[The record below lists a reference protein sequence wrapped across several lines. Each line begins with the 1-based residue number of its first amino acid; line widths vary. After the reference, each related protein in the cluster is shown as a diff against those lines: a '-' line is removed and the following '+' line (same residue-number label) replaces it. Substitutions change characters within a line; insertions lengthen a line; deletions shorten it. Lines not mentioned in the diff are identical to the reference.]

1 MLLTEGLKVADK
13 FRLVRELGKGG
24 MGSVWLA
31 EHTGLDMLCAIKLVD
46 PGRETSDLRTRF
58 EREAKAAAQIRS
70 RHVVQ
75 ILDYGVW
82 QEMPYIAMEYLQ
94 GEDLSNRLT
103 RLGRLPPAEVHRIAS
118 QVGRALTRAHAAGI
132 VHRDLKPEN
141 VFLAREE
148 DGEICKV
155 LDFGIAKR
163 PSLEI
168 TDSNT
173 KEGALVGTPFYM
185 SPEQARGSR
194 QIDHRSDLW
203 ALAVIVFEALT
214 GHLPFDAEGLGDVL
228 GKIIYEP
235 LPVPSSLALGVPPG
249 FDTWWQ
255 RAAAREAEQRFQTA
269 PDFCDSLALALGV
282 TSTFVPLISNNP
294 SSPDLGLR
302 SGPNPFREDVATM
315 VAMPGEVIPSRG
327 STTDALSH
335 TVAPSGRSSRWL
347 LACAAALIAVVG
359 GVGVVAWKRS
369 SGTEQARA
377 TAAALS
383 PELGA
388 AQQAP
393 SPPAA
398 PAEPSSAPDA
408 EKTEPAAVA
417 PSASVE
423 PEPDDARSQRA
434 ARRPKSRATQH
445 QKTDTKRP
453 TAKPARTVDFGI

>member
-1 MLLTEGLKVADK
+1 VHLSEGLKVADK

-24 MGSVWLA
+24 MGAVWLA

-46 PGRETSDLRTRF
+46 PGRETADLRARF

-82 QEMPYIAMEYLQ
+82 QEMPYIAMEYLH

-163 PSLEI
+163 PTLEI
-168 TDSNT
+168 TDTNT
-173 KEGALVGTPFYM
+173 KEGSLVGTPFYM

-228 GKIIYEP
+228 GKIIYEA
-235 LPVPSSLALGVPPG
+235 LPVPSGLALGVPPG
-249 FDTWWQ
+249 FDSWWT
-255 RAAAREAEQRFQTA
+255 RAAAREPDQRFQNA
-269 PDFCDSLALALGV
+269 QDFCDSLALALGV
-282 TSTFVPLISNNP
+282 TSTFVPLISSSP
-294 SSPDLGLR
+294 SHPDLGLHG
-302 SGPNPFREDVATM
+302 GPNPLREDVPTM
-315 VAMPGEVIPSRG
+315 IAMPGEGIPARG
-327 STTDALSH
+327 TTADALSH
-335 TVAPSGRSSRWL
+335 TVAPRGMRSSRWL
-347 LACAAALIAVVG
+347 LACAVVVVLG
-359 GVGVVAWKRS
+359 GVGVVAWTRTS
-369 SGTEQARA
+369 ANEQAQA
-377 TAAALS
+377 PPAGVS
-383 PELGA
+383 PEPAPA
-388 AQQAP
+388 AQ
-393 SPPAA
+393 PAA
-398 PAEPSSAPDA
+398 PPATPVEQPAAANPEKAEPKAAEPSASTG
-408 EKTEPAAVA
+408 TEPDVA
-417 PSASVE
+417 S
-423 PEPDDARSQRA
+423 SQRA
-434 ARRPKSRATQH
+434 ARRPKSRTPP
-445 QKTDTKRP
+445 QKSDTKRS
-453 TAKPARTVDFGI
+453 TAKPAKTVDFGI